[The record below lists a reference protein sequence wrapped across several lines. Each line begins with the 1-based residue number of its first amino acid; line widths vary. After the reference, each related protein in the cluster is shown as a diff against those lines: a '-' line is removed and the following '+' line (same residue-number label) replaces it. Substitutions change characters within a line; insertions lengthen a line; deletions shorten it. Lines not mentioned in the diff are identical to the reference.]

1 MKERKRKVLAI
12 LVVAV
17 IVVGWYVTLFGIGSI
32 NAIKDDIK
40 LGLDIKGGV
49 YVVLEADT
57 KETGSDL
64 TKLMEQTKEV
74 LTKRVDEMGIANPT
88 VAIEG
93 SKRIRVELP
102 GVTNSQDAIK
112 QIGKTAKLEFTM
124 ADGTH
129 VLDGGNIKKA
139 ESGQSND
146 GNGYVVNVEMDNAGT
161 KAFATATQKCMNG
174 GTSKNIYKNDKTST
188 VKKNSIVITLDGQV
202 ISAPVP
208 SEVISGG
215 SCEISGSFTKA
226 SASNL
231 AALIR
236 GGSLPVTLHEVTS
249 SSQTAE
255 IGYNALTKSIEGG
268 LIGLLIIYILMICAY
283 RIMGVAADIA
293 LTLYVLLIV
302 IAMAVMGSVLT
313 LPGIAGIILGI
324 GMAVDGNVIIFSR
337 ITEEIVAGKTVRVA
351 VQTGYKR
358 ALSTIIDSQVTT
370 LIATIIL
377 YQIGTSSV
385 RGFAWTLML
394 SIIASIFTAVF
405 VTQLFLNIIANSRR
419 FGTPKM
425 FGVGHDGTPAFD
437 IKREFDFISH
447 RKIFYGISIV
457 VVGAGLIAFLI
468 GGFNYGI
475 DFTGGT
481 MMHIDMGKKVST
493 TQLEKVMKD
502 NDINTK
508 QMSVIYSGDNKHEV
522 IIKTTT
528 SMDNNKRDEVI
539 TEMQSKF
546 GIQESDV
553 LEIEN
558 YGATIGKELQKN
570 AIEAL
575 LLAALGMLIY
585 IRLRFRQWKFG
596 AAAITGV
603 VYDVLVVCSF
613 YAIFRVTVNNPF
625 IAAILTVVGYSI
637 NDTIVVFDRIRENNR
652 FMKRSNQLDLINKSI
667 NQTLTRSLMTSFT
680 TLIVMVPLL
689 IMTNSTIREFIMP
702 LMVGVITGTY
712 SSIFLCSPLYYQM
725 ERKNEQSDYEKGQKA
740 KQKKKNKYQG
750 APKKDKKSDAI
761 EISKED
767 YDVKD
772 TPQESTES
780 IPADTKENT
789 SAKQPKK
796 NNGGGNKK
804 KSNKKK
810 KKKGKK

>member
-1 MKERKRKVLAI
+1 MKDRTRKVLAI
-12 LVVAV
+12 L
-17 IVVGWYVTLFGIGSI
+17 IVVVTVLGWYVTLFGIGSI
-32 NAIKDDIK
+32 KAVKDSIK

-49 YVVLEADT
+49 YVVLQADT
-57 KETGSDL
+57 NKTGSEL

-74 LTKRVDEMGIANPT
+74 INNRVDEMGIANPT

-102 GVTNSQDAIK
+102 GVTNTQDAIK

-129 VLDGGNIKKA
+129 VLDGGDIKKA
-139 ESGQSND
+139 ESGQSSQNS
-146 GNGYVVNVEMDNAGT
+146 GYVVNVEMSNKGA
-161 KAFATATQKCMNG
+161 KAFAKATEKCMNG
-174 GTSKNIYKNDKTST
+174 GTSKNIYGDSAKKT
-188 VKKNSIVITLDGQV
+188 SIVITLDGDV

-215 SCEISGSFTKA
+215 KCEISGNFTKA

-236 GGSLPVTLHEVTS
+236 GGSLPVSLHEVTS

-255 IGYNALTKSIEGG
+255 IGYNALTKSIEAGIVG
-268 LIGLLIIYILMICAY
+268 LIIIYLIMLFGY
-283 RIMGVAADIA
+283 RIMGVAADLA

-358 ALSTIIDSQVTT
+358 ALTTIIDSQVTT
-370 LIATIIL
+370 LIATVIL
-377 YQIGTSSV
+377 YQIGTSAV
-385 RGFAWTLML
+385 KGFAWTLML
-394 SIIASIFTAVF
+394 SVIASIFTAVF
-405 VTQLFLNIIANSRR
+405 ITQIFLNLLANSPK

-425 FGVGHDGTPAFD
+425 FGVGADGRPAFD
-437 IKREFDFISH
+437 IKREFNFIGR
-447 RKIFYGISIV
+447 RKIFYCCSAVVIGI
-457 VVGAGLIAFLI
+457 GLIAFI
-468 GGFNYGI
+468 VGGFNYGI

-481 MMHIDMGKKVST
+481 MMHINMHKQVST
-493 TQLEKVMKD
+493 AEIKNVMKD
-502 NDINTK
+502 NGVNTT
-508 QMSVIYSGDNKHEV
+508 QMSIVFSGTGNKEV

-528 SMDNNKRDEVI
+528 SLDNVARDKIIKDMKGE
-539 TEMQSKF
+539 F
-546 GIQESDV
+546 GIKNSDI

-558 YGATIGKELQKN
+558 FGATIGKELRHN

-585 IRLRFRQWKFG
+585 IRLRFREWKFG
-596 AAAITGV
+596 AAALAGLLH
-603 VYDVLVVCSF
+603 DVLVVCSF
-613 YAIFRVTVNNPF
+613 YAVFRITVNNPF

-637 NDTIVVFDRIRENNR
+637 NDTIVIFDRIRENNR
-652 FMKRSNQLDLINKSI
+652 FMKRISQIDLINKSI
-667 NQTLTRSLMTSFT
+667 NQTLTRSVMTSFT

-689 IMTNSTIREFIMP
+689 VMTNATIREFILP

-712 SSIFLCSPLYYQM
+712 SSICLCSPLYYQM
-725 ERKNEQSDYEKGQKA
+725 SRASEESSYQKQISDSS
-740 KQKKKNKYQG
+740 KKKKSKYQG
-750 APKKDKKSDAI
+750 APKKEKAADAI
-761 EISKED
+761 E
-767 YDVKD
+767 VKAEKVKIEG
-772 TPQESTES
+772 QETAEPE
-780 IPADTKENT
+780 I
-789 SAKQPKK
+789 KQAPSGQNQ
-796 NNGGGNKK
+796 NNNSGN
-804 KSNKKK
+804 SNKKK
-810 KKKGKK
+810 KSKNGKKKGKKK